1 VRPCSLNILITDLDH
16 TSPNNWLDDTLWLK
30 LAYHTW
36 RAPLLVNSNWWL
48 SFKADPSDP
57 PAPTYGSSKEGVPES
72 NPSEDLPA
80 GSQGGGQE
88 WLDTNATGQG
98 SGSEMVSYDEATK
111 REWIT
116 GYQMKKAAWV
126 LRRFAEYRLMLQ
138 K

>member
-1 VRPCSLNILITDLDH
+1 MIDLDH

-57 PAPTYGSSKEGVPES
+57 TPPAYGSSKEGAPES
-72 NPSEDLPA
+72 DPSEDLAA

-88 WLDTNATGQG
+88 WLDANGTKQG
-98 SGSEMVSYDEATK
+98 RRIEMVSYDEATK

-116 GYQMKKAAWV
+116 DYQMKKSAWV

>member
-1 VRPCSLNILITDLDH
+1 MRRLKIDLDH
-16 TSPNNWLDDTLWLK
+16 VSPNNWLDDTLWLK

-57 PAPTYGSSKEGVPES
+57 APPSYGSTNEGVPES
-72 NPSEDLPA
+72 NPSKNVPG

-88 WLDTNATGQG
+88 WLDSREGKG
-98 SGSEMVSYDEATK
+98 EMVSYDEATK

-116 GYQMKKAAWV
+116 GYQIKKATWIV
-126 LRRFAEYRLMLQ
+126 RKFAEYRLMLQ
-138 K
+138 R